1 MLCWRSGLG
10 ERAVTVRRTRSLCP
24 MTLVRNH
31 IIPHRLL
38 NKRLLFLNS
47 V

>member
-10 ERAVTVRRTRSLCP
+10 ERAVTGRLTRSLCP
-24 MTLVRNH
+24 VTPVRNR

-38 NKRLLFLNS
+38 HQRLLFLNS